1 MSYFGALH
9 TSAVESQEPMRVF
22 LNGMGVFLKNRDTE
36 RVYSVFKK
44 IGALEFLHLV
54 CLALHKLRVYPLVF
68 VMP

>member
-1 MSYFGALH
+1 
-9 TSAVESQEPMRVF
+9 MRVF

-36 RVYSVFKK
+36 RVYFVFKK
-44 IGALEFLHLV
+44 IGALVFLNRV